1 MPPLEKSKGEVMP
14 PLEKS
19 KGGGMPPLGF
29 AKVEQLDLKGGL
41 CPPVGGAL

>member
-29 AKVEQLDLKGGL
+29 AKVEQLDLKGG
-41 CPPVGGAL
+41 PVVQ